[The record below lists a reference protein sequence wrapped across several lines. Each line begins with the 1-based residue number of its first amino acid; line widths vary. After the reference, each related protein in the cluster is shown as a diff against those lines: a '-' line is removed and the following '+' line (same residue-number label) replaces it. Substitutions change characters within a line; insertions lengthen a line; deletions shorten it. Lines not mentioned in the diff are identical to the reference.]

1 MSANFHRLRV
11 ANIIKETINTVS
23 IELEVPENL
32 NDTFNYDPGQYL
44 TIKQEVNG
52 EELRRSYSIS
62 SAAAMGEPLKISC
75 KMIDG
80 GRMSTYLF
88 KELAVGDT
96 LEVMPP
102 MGSFVLNEADAPLV
116 LFAAGSGITP
126 IMSILKST
134 LKSSHQNIQLV
145 YGNRSEEEII
155 FKDELNRLQN
165 EYPERLLVQHF
176 LSSNGE
182 RVDYERC
189 QSLLNGQSASDVQY
203 FICGPEGMIKSAER
217 ALLDVSVAP
226 NQINVEYFSSSE
238 APEVAPELKGDLN
251 DVSITI
257 DDQTKQISL
266 QAGEFILDAAEREG
280 FDPPYSCQSGVCTT
294 CKAKLL
300 QGEVNMEN
308 NLGLGADEIEEGYI
322 LTCIST
328 PKTAGVKVSWDD
340 V

>member
-1 MSANFHRLRV
+1 MSTNFHTLRV

-23 IELEVPENL
+23 IELEVPEAL
-32 NDTFNYDPGQYL
+32 SSAFEYEPGQYL
-44 TIKQEVNG
+44 TLKQNVKG

-62 SAAAMGEPLKISC
+62 SSAAMGESLKISC
-75 KMIDG
+75 KMIEG

-88 KELAVGDT
+88 QELGVGDQ
-96 LEVMPP
+96 LEVMAP
-102 MGSFVLNEADAPLV
+102 MGSFVLEDKEAPLV

-126 IMSILKST
+126 IMSILKT
-134 LKSSHQNIQLV
+134 ALKSSHQNIQLV

-155 FKDELNRLQN
+155 FKAELQQLQTD
-165 EYPERLLVQHF
+165 YPERLLVQHF

-189 QSLLNGQSASDVQY
+189 QSLLKRKSETDIQY
-203 FICGPEGMIKSAER
+203 FICGPEGMIQSTER
-217 ALLDVSVAP
+217 ALLDAGIDSK
-226 NQINVEYFSSSE
+226 QINIEYFSTSE
-238 APEVAPELKGDLN
+238 APQAAPELSGELN
-251 DVSITI
+251 DVVITI
-257 DDQTKQISL
+257 DDESHQISL
-266 QAGEFILDAAEREG
+266 MPGEFILDAAERAG

-294 CKAKLL
+294 CKAKLQ

-308 NLGLGADEIEEGYI
+308 NLGLGADEVDEGYI

-328 PKTAGVKVSWDD
+328 PKTPGVKVSWDE